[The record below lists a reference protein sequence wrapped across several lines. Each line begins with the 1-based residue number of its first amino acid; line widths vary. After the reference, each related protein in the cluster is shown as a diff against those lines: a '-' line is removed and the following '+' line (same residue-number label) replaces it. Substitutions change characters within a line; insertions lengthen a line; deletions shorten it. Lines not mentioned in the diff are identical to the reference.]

1 MPDNSLDE
9 LPKDFAFK
17 TQDPSLPIEEYIDLF
32 NSFFGFREVPFNNTP
47 NPNLFFMSED
57 HREALTSML
66 FGVKQRRGFIVVT
79 GEIGAGKTTLCRH
92 FLSDLSP
99 DIKTAVVL
107 NPNLSGTH
115 LLASIV
121 QDFGIECRGKSKK
134 DYFDALNRFLL
145 EGLEKGQNAC
155 LIIDE
160 AQCLSVRVLEEVRLL
175 SNLETSKQKL
185 LQIVLMGQPELKD
198 ILLRPDLT
206 QLRQRVGVLYHLKGL
221 SLSGTRSY
229 IEHRLECV
237 REGVHPVVFDNFVI
251 GKIHL
256 VTRGIPR
263 LINALSDRI
272 LMSAYAQHT
281 RSITWEISQ
290 AAFEEMDL
298 ICA

>member
-1 MPDNSLDE
+1 MPDNSLGE
-9 LPKDFAFK
+9 ISKEAVV
-17 TQDPSLPIEEYIDLF
+17 QDHDPTFSIEEYTDQF
-32 NSFFGFREVPFNNTP
+32 NAFFGFREMPFNNTP
-47 NPNLFFMSED
+47 NPNLFYMSEN

-79 GEIGAGKTTLCRH
+79 GEIGAGKTTLCRR
-92 FLSDLSP
+92 FLGNLSSE
-99 DIKTAVVL
+99 IKTAVIL

-121 QDFGIECRGKSKK
+121 QDFDIPCRGKSKK
-134 DYFDALNRFLL
+134 DYFDALNHFLL
-145 EGLEKGQNAC
+145 EGLEQGQNAV

-160 AQCLSVRVLEEVRLL
+160 AQRLSAKVLEEVRLL

-256 VTRGIPR
+256 ATRGIPR

-281 RSITWEISQ
+281 RLITWEVSQ

-298 ICA
+298 VCS